1 MKLTLHRMS
10 QTAYATFGR
19 LQDGEDR
26 QLCVT
31 LERPW
36 VDNLHDLSC
45 VPAGTYPIVRY
56 HSPKRGYDVWLLE
69 QVPNRDMIELHI
81 GNVPA
86 DTDGCI
92 LVGTHFGETIKGYGI
107 VESKAAF
114 DAVMQATN
122 GETAG
127 TLVILD
133 PMKATDTVAKAA

>member
-45 VPAGTYPIVRY
+45 VPAGSYPIVRY

-92 LVGTHFGETIKGYGI
+92 LVGDRFGETEKGYGI
-107 VESKAAF
+107 RDSHKAF
-114 DAVMQATN
+114 DALMAATKDA
-122 GETAG
+122 TAG
-127 TLVILD
+127 TLTILD
-133 PMKATDTVAKAA
+133 PVKATDTVAKAA